1 MGQFFVKLINV
12 ALRSSILLIQW
23 MYTRG

>member
-12 ALRSSILLIQW
+12 ALRSSILPIQW
-23 MYTRG
+23 MYARG